1 MENRRKPI
9 TQESRDRKRAQL
21 MKRRK
26 KIMRIRIAA
35 IAILIVGIVAGAVLY
50 KKYSPSKEQA
60 NLKEYYGVS
69 KEDELAVIID
79 NSIVGASG
87 KLLDGKPYIEYSV
100 VRDYLNKR
108 FYVDKNENV
117 LLYTLADGSIE
128 AHVGSTDYT
137 YQKETQSREYVIL
150 KMEGDVSYI
159 ALDFIK
165 EYTDIEFQVYEEP
178 ARIMIQSD
186 WDEKTVATVKKDAKV
201 RLSDNIKSAFL
212 TEADKKSQI
221 TVIDKGDKWTLVRTE
236 DGFIG
241 YIKSKALKN
250 EEQVIVDRAFVK
262 QEYPNISKKYTINM
276 GWHVVT
282 NKSANNNVL
291 TTIAS
296 TKGLT
301 TISPTWFT
309 INDVS
314 GDITS
319 IASSDY
325 VNYAHQTGIEVWVLV
340 KDFDGNVDTAEEML
354 ELLSHTSSRT
364 NLINELIAEVLKHD
378 IDGINVDFEKI
389 SEECAEH
396 YLQFLRE
403 LSVKC
408 RQNGIVLS
416 VDNYVPAYHNSHYDL
431 EEQAEIVDYVIIMG
445 YDEYYEGSLMSGPVA
460 SINYVKNGIEAALES
475 VPSEK
480 LINAVPFYTR
490 LWEETPKTEEEL
502 AAEAGTEA
510 AEYATKVTSEVFRMK
525 TIMNRVN
532 ESGAAIEIDPETNQN
547 YAEWEEGGKI
557 YRVWIE
563 DETSLEMKLKLIK
576 KYQLAGVSAWRLG
589 WESDGIWDLIL
600 KYVN

>member
-1 MENRRKPI
+1 MEGRRKPI

-21 MKRRK
+21 QKRRK
-26 KIMRIRIAA
+26 KIMRIRMTVF
-35 IAILIVGIVAGAVLY
+35 AILVVSIVVGAVLY

-60 NLKEYYGVS
+60 NLNEYYGIS
-69 KEDELAVIID
+69 QEGELAVVID
-79 NSIVGASG
+79 SWMVGAKG
-87 KLLDGKPYIEYSV
+87 KLFDGKPYVEYSV

-108 FYVDKNENV
+108 FYVDKNENI

-128 AHVGSTDYT
+128 AHVGSTEYT

-150 KMEGDVSYI
+150 KMEGDASYI
-159 ALDFIK
+159 ALDFVK
-165 EYTDIEFQVYEEP
+165 EYTDIEFQTYEEP
-178 ARIMIQSD
+178 ARIVIESD
-186 WDEKTVATVKKDAKV
+186 WEEKTVATVKKDAKV
-201 RLSDNIKSAFL
+201 RLKDDIKSAFL
-212 TEADKKSQI
+212 AEAEKKTQV
-221 TVIDKGDKWTLVRTE
+221 TVLEKKDKWTLVRTE
-236 DGFIG
+236 NGFIG
-241 YIKSKALKN
+241 YIKNNALKD
-250 EEQVIVDRAFVK
+250 EQQVIIDRAFVED
-262 QEYPNISKKYTINM
+262 EYPNISKKYTINM

-282 NKSANNNVL
+282 NNSANNDVL
-291 TTIAS
+291 KTIAN

-319 IASSDY
+319 LASSSY
-325 VNYAHQTGIEVWVLV
+325 VNYAHQSNIEVWALI

-354 ELLSHTSSRT
+354 ELLSRTSSRT
-364 NLINELIAEVLKHD
+364 NLINELMAEVFKHD

-389 SEECAEH
+389 SSECAEH

-416 VDNYVPAYHNSHYDL
+416 VDNYVPASHNAHYDL

-445 YDEYYEGSLMSGPVA
+445 YDEHYDGSPISGPVA
-460 SINYVKNGIEAALES
+460 SIDFVKNGVEAALES

-490 LWEETPKTEEEL
+490 LWTETPKTEEEL
-502 AAEAGTEA
+502 AAEEGTDA
-510 AEYATKVTSEVFRMK
+510 VEYPTKVTSEVFRMK
-525 TIMNRVN
+525 TIMNRVE
-532 ESGAAIEIDPETNQN
+532 ESGAAIEVDPETNQN
-547 YAEWEEGGKI
+547 YAEWEEDGKT

-563 DETSLEMKLKLIK
+563 DATSLEMKLKLIK

-589 WESDGIWDLIL
+589 WESEGTWDLIL

>member
-1 MENRRKPI
+1 MENGRKPI
-9 TQESRDRKRAQL
+9 TQESRDRRRAQL
-21 MKRRK
+21 IKRRK
-26 KIMRIRIAA
+26 KIMRIRIAVLV
-35 IAILIVGIVAGAVLY
+35 ILIVSIIAGAVLY

-69 KEDELAVIID
+69 QEGELAVVID
-79 NSIVGASG
+79 NEIIGAAG

-108 FYVDKNENV
+108 FYVDKNENI

-128 AHVGSTDYT
+128 AHVGSAEYT

-159 ALDFIK
+159 ALDFVK

-178 ARIMIQSD
+178 ARIMIESD
-186 WDEKTVATVKKDAKV
+186 WDEKTVATVKKDAKLRV
-201 RLSDNIKSAFL
+201 KDDIKSSYL
-212 TEADKKSQI
+212 TEADKKSQV
-221 TVIDKGDKWTLVRTE
+221 TVIDKGDKWALVRTE

-241 YIKSKALKN
+241 YIKNNALKN
-250 EEQVIVDRAFVK
+250 EEQLIVSRDFEEQV
-262 QEYPNISKKYTINM
+262 YSNISKKYTINM
-276 GWHVVT
+276 GWHVVS

-291 TTIAS
+291 KTIAS

-309 INDVS
+309 IDDVD
-314 GDITS
+314 GNITS
-319 IASSDY
+319 LASSDY
-325 VNYAHQTGIEVWVLV
+325 VNYAHQTNIEVWALI
-340 KDFDGNVDTAEEML
+340 KDFDGQVDTSEEML
-354 ELLSHTSSRT
+354 ELLSHTKSRT
-364 NLINELIAEVLKHD
+364 NLINELMAEVFKYD

-389 SEECAEH
+389 SAECAEH

-416 VDNYVPAYHNSHYDL
+416 VDNYVPALHNAHYDL
-431 EEQAEIVDYVIIMG
+431 EEQAAIVDYVIIMG
-445 YDEYYEGSLMSGPVA
+445 YDEYYDGSPVSGPVA
-460 SINYVKNGIEAALES
+460 SINFVQNGIEQALES

-490 LWEETPKTEEEL
+490 LWTETPKTEEEL
-502 AAEAGTEA
+502 EAEAGTEA
-510 AEYATKVTSEVFRMK
+510 AEYAYKVTSEVFRMK
-525 TIMNRVN
+525 TTLDRVK
-532 ESGAAIEIDPETNQN
+532 EAGAEIEIDPETNQN
-547 YAEWEEGGKI
+547 YAEWEENGKY

-563 DETSLEMKLKLIK
+563 DSTSLEMKLKLIK

-589 WESDGIWDLIL
+589 WESEGTWDLIL

>member
-1 MENRRKPI
+1 MEGRRKPI

-26 KIMRIRIAA
+26 KIMRIRITVF
-35 IAILIVGIVAGAVLY
+35 AILIVAIVAGAVLY

-60 NLKEYYGVS
+60 NLQEYYGINQ
-69 KEDELAVIID
+69 EGELAVIID
-79 NSIVGASG
+79 NEIVGGAG
-87 KLLDGKPYIEYSV
+87 KVMDGKPYVEYSV
-100 VRDYLNKR
+100 VRDHLNKR
-108 FYVDKNENV
+108 FYVDKNENI
-117 LLYTLADGSIE
+117 LLYTLADGSVE
-128 AHVGSTDYT
+128 AHVGSTEYT
-137 YQKETQSREYVIL
+137 YQKETQSREYAIL

-165 EYTDIEFQVYEEP
+165 EYTDIEFHVYEEP
-178 ARIMIQSD
+178 ARIMIESD
-186 WDEKTVATVKKDAKV
+186 WEEKTVATVRKNAKIRLKD
-201 RLSDNIKSAFL
+201 DIKSAFL
-212 TEADKKSQI
+212 TEVDKKSQV
-221 TVIDKGDKWTLVRTE
+221 TVIEKGDKWTFVRTE

-241 YIKSKALKN
+241 YVKNNALKN
-250 EEQVIVDRAFVK
+250 EEQSIVSRDFEE
-262 QEYPNISKKYTINM
+262 QIYPNISKKYTINM
-276 GWHVVT
+276 GWHVVS

-291 TTIAS
+291 KTIAS

-309 INDVS
+309 INNVS

-319 IASSDY
+319 LASSDY
-325 VNYAHQTGIEVWVLV
+325 VNYAHQTDIEVWALI
-340 KDFDGNVDTAEEML
+340 KDFDGEVDTPEEML

-364 NLINELIAEVLKHD
+364 NLINELMAEVFKYD

-389 SEECAEH
+389 SAECAEH

-416 VDNYVPAYHNSHYDL
+416 VDNFVPASHNSHYDL

-445 YDEYYEGSLMSGPVA
+445 YDEYYDGSPVSGPVA
-460 SINYVKNGIEAALES
+460 SIDFVQNGIEAALTQ
-475 VPSEK
+475 VPSGK

-490 LWEETPKTEEEL
+490 LWTETPKTEEEL
-502 AAEAGTEA
+502 AAEEGTEA
-510 AEYATKVTSEVFRMK
+510 AEYPTKVTSEVFRMK
-525 TIMNRVN
+525 TIMDRVK
-532 ESGAAIEIDPETNQN
+532 ESGAEIIVDSVTNQN
-547 YAEWEEGGKI
+547 YAEWEEGGDI

-563 DETSLEMKLKLIK
+563 DSTSLEMKLKLIQ

-589 WESDGIWDLIL
+589 WESEGTWDLIL

>member
-26 KIMRIRIAA
+26 KIMRIRIATL
-35 IAILIVGIVAGAVLY
+35 AILIVGIVVGAVLY

-69 KEDELAVIID
+69 QEDELAVVID
-79 NSIVGASG
+79 NAIVGPAG
-87 KLLDGKPYIEYSV
+87 KIFDGKPYVEYSV

-108 FYVDKNENV
+108 FYVDKNENI

-128 AHVGSTDYT
+128 AHVGSTEYT
-137 YQKETQSREYVIL
+137 YQKEAQSREYVIL
-150 KMEGDVSYI
+150 KMEGHVSYI

-178 ARIMIQSD
+178 ARIMIESD
-186 WDEKTVATVKKDAKV
+186 WEEKTVATVKKNAKV
-201 RLSDNIKSAFL
+201 RLKDDIKSAFL
-212 TEADKKSQI
+212 TVADKKSEV
-221 TVIDKGDKWTLVRTE
+221 TVIHKGNKWTLVRTE

-241 YIKSKALKN
+241 YIKNNALKA
-250 EEQVIVDRAFVK
+250 EQQVIVDRAFEK
-262 QEYPNISKKYTINM
+262 QVYPNISKKYTINM
-276 GWHVVT
+276 GWHVVS

-291 TTIAS
+291 KTIAS

-319 IASSDY
+319 LASSDY
-325 VNYAHQTGIEVWVLV
+325 VNYAHQSNIEVWALI
-340 KDFDGNVDTAEEML
+340 KDFDGNVDTQEEML

-364 NLINELIAEVLKHD
+364 NLINELMAEVFKHD
-378 IDGINVDFEKI
+378 IDGVNVDFEKI
-389 SEECAEH
+389 SAECAEH

-408 RQNGIVLS
+408 RQNDIVLS
-416 VDNYVPAYHNSHYDL
+416 VDNYVPAPHNAHYDL
-431 EEQAEIVDYVIIMG
+431 EEQGEIADYVIIMG
-445 YDEYYEGSLMSGPVA
+445 YDEHYDGSPMSGPVA
-460 SINYVKNGIEAALES
+460 SIDYVKNGLEVALND
-475 VPSEK
+475 VPSAK

-490 LWEETPKTEEEL
+490 LWKETPKTAEEL
-502 AAEAGTEA
+502 EAEAGTDA
-510 AEYATKVTSEVFRMK
+510 AEYPTKVTSEVFRMK
-525 TIMNRVN
+525 TSLDRVR
-532 ESGAAIEIDPETNQN
+532 EAGAEIEVDPITNQN
-547 YAEWEEGGKI
+547 YAEWEENGKI
-557 YRVWIE
+557 FRMWIE
-563 DETSLEMKLKLIK
+563 DATSLEMKLKLIQ

-589 WESDGIWDLIL
+589 WESEGTWDLIL